1 MPDLHDEVLVGVR
14 DQVVRNLKIGAE
26 VPNRA
31 ARFRHDLGN
40 GQMSSAR
47 LPEVGQGDVGVGREA
62 VAQVAALD
70 PATKGKN
77 RCAGDQLAWTT
88 FRSFLDFLLCL
99 IESF

>member
-40 GQMSSAR
+40 GQMGSAR
-47 LPEVGQGDVGVGREA
+47 LPEVGQGDVGVGWQA
-62 VAQVAALD
+62 VAQVSAFD

-77 RCAGDQLAWTT
+77 RW
-88 FRSFLDFLLCL
+88 
-99 IESF
+99 